1 MLDDKCTLGL
11 LTKLRF
17 YSDLYSKNSILTP
30 TLMLNTWMEEEM
42 LPVFRQ
48 AINIPVRSSE
58 AECWHTLLDY
68 VGIKSLIFMCFFVRV
83 NQCNSLCQ
91 QTPHVGGQAVPC
103 RDWAGWGSL
112 PALLHGLCPL
122 QEGTFHVCQGYNP
135 CVVIV
140 SWSVVTGIYNTLP
153 QYVII
158 WLGMY
163 LQRNTFLVFYRRQ
176 VTG

>member
-103 RDWAGWGSL
+103 REWAGWGSPWVVPTAGGHL
-112 PALLHGLCPL
+112 S
-122 QEGTFHVCQGYNP
+122 
-135 CVVIV
+135 CVAGVQPMCCD
-140 SWSVVTGIYNTLP
+140 S
-153 QYVII
+153 
-158 WLGMY
+158 
-163 LQRNTFLVFYRRQ
+163 FLERGHRHL
-176 VTG
+176 